1 MGAFLDRPSFIM
13 IQYRGFLQR
22 SAAFVGIEPETNKT
36 ECALFLKSLEV
47 FGFKSFADRTRI
59 EFADGITA
67 LLGPNGCGK
76 SNVVDAI
83 KWVLGE
89 QASKAMRAEKM
100 EDVIFNGSENRKA
113 LNVAEVTL
121 TLVNEAGLLPIDVPE
136 IQIKRRLYRSGE
148 SEYYINSTPVKLKN
162 VRELFWDTGVGKG
175 AYSVME
181 QGEIDQV
188 LSSKPDER
196 RYLFEEA
203 AGITRFKAR
212 GAEAER
218 KLEKTEENIRQVE
231 GILGEVKRSY
241 ESLKIQ
247 ADKTLQYRTL
257 REEIFQFELDIQL
270 LRLKQFKYER
280 DRRAE
285 ELTTRTKERD
295 RIRSEMDALNKA
307 MEENMDVVNSMEE
320 KLVQHQKEIYGLA
333 VEKNAKEKEAKLLVE
348 QRQEL
353 KTKIQQNEG
362 REKVLQTKIEEL
374 IDDAEEQ
381 DSVVLDLK
389 KRGEAIENNIHSF
402 EENIQLAASQIGE
415 NDTLV
420 KRAEEEIRD
429 FEKERSSYEGELE
442 TITDDIVAALDAG
455 LKDAGYSSAER
466 RRIEEALDHVLGRL
480 RTLFSGREQLV
491 QDLAAMADRAQGGG
505 GELSPQ
511 DLKTVAERI
520 AAALGEGA
528 QQAEKAR
535 ELFQDYQKV
544 VPSFIDDFL
553 APEGIITKKR
563 NLDAKIRSAK
573 DLVLQRRERIAKLR
587 GENEELSVKIDEYR
601 KTLEDLRLSR
611 VRMATQ
617 AQAAEEQ
624 GRLIRRELAGQEAQL
639 KNLRDEL
646 FLDRKRFDEIA
657 ERLEDT
663 ESELADIE
671 RRGRKLT
678 EELENLERDIE
689 LRNGDVAGKQ
699 DRIKQRMTELT
710 KIQQVLEKIHLDLV
724 QSETEIKNI
733 QDNFRETHSRDLMEF
748 EERMFTITTPTAE
761 IREKLG
767 AARTKL
773 KDLGSINLMAPEEF
787 EEAKSRYDFLNSQLQ
802 DLLKAQEDLE
812 RITAEIR
819 TESSELFLSTYNRIK
834 KNFHNMFRRLFGGG
848 RAELHLSDP
857 NHVLESG
864 IEIYA
869 QPPGKKLENIAL
881 LSGGERSMT
890 AVALLFATYMVKP
903 SPFCLLDEIDAAM
916 DEQNVFR
923 FIQLLREF
931 GSVSQ
936 FIIISHN
943 KKTVTGA
950 RTLLGVTMEESGVT
964 KVISVRLE
972 NDGDLVTEAIP
983 PAEPIEEEDVPT
995 ESGRELPP
1003 GIDDPSR
1010 VTEADLRP
1018 ITAARRNSS
1027 RPLKSIDASTPI
1039 DPMADPSSDP
1049 SVEVTVPEVSEAD
1062 SEAVPPVR

>member
-1 MGAFLDRPSFIM
+1 M
-13 IQYRGFLQR
+13 
-22 SAAFVGIEPETNKT
+22 
-36 ECALFLKSLEV
+36 FLKSLEV

-148 SEYYINSTPVKLKN
+148 SEYFINSAPVKLKN

-203 AGITRFKAR
+203 AGITRFKVR

-241 ESLKIQ
+241 ESLKVQ
-247 ADKTLQYRTL
+247 AEKTLQYRTL

-285 ELTTRTKERD
+285 ELASRTKERD
-295 RIRSEMDALNKA
+295 RIRSEMDALNQA
-307 MEENMDVVNSMEE
+307 LEENMDVVNSMEE

-389 KRGEAIENNIHSF
+389 KRGEAIENNIRSF
-402 EENIQLAASQIGE
+402 EENIQLAATQIGE
-415 NDTLV
+415 NDGLV
-420 KRAEEEIRD
+420 KRTEEEIRD
-429 FEKERSSYEGELE
+429 LEKERSSYEGELE

-455 LKDAGYSSAER
+455 LKDAGYSAVER
-466 RRIEEALDHVLGRL
+466 RRIEEELDHALGRL

-505 GELSPQ
+505 GDLSPQ
-511 DLKTVAERI
+511 DLKMVAQRI
-520 AAALGEGA
+520 AEALGEGA
-528 QQAEKAR
+528 QQAETAR
-535 ELFQDYQKV
+535 DLFQKYQRV
-544 VPSFIDDFL
+544 VPSFIDEFL

-573 DLVLQRRERIAKLR
+573 ESVGQRRERITQLR
-587 GENEELSVKIDEYR
+587 SENEELSVKIDEYR

-624 GRLIRRELAGQEAQL
+624 GRLIRRELAGQESQL

-663 ESELADIE
+663 ESELVDIE
-671 RRGRKLT
+671 RRGHKLT
-678 EELENLERDIE
+678 EELEHLERDIE

-724 QSETEIKNI
+724 QSDTEIKNI

-748 EERMFTITTPTAE
+748 EERMFTITTPAAE

-767 AARTKL
+767 IARTKL

-787 EEAKSRYDFLNSQLQ
+787 EEAKSRYDFLNGQLQ

-972 NDGDLVTEAIP
+972 NDGDVVTEAIP
-983 PAEPIEEEDVPT
+983 PAEPIEEEDVPA

-1003 GIDDPSR
+1003 GIDDPTK
-1010 VTEADLRP
+1010 VTEEDLRP

-1027 RPLKSIDASTPI
+1027 RSTP
-1039 DPMADPSSDP
+1039 PSEGFAP
-1049 SVEVTVPEVSEAD
+1049 IHGVEGSVSAASGDGLVSGETA
-1062 SEAVPPVR
+1062 EAVPQVSGDDV